1 MTVAETLRFA
11 EGPVR
16 IRARWVLPIWL
27 PPISEGELI
36 VEGGRILHVG
46 KSTGRADIDLGNVAL
61 MPGFVNVH
69 THVEYTVLRGLLEDR
84 AFFPWVRALTAL
96 KSHLTLDD
104 WIASATWGA
113 AEMLAAGVTTIGDC
127 SDSGAAVNALISSGL
142 RGIVYKEVFGI
153 EAEPSAESIVRVLDN
168 KLAELRA
175 QIFRAGAEER
185 IGLGVSPHAPY
196 TVRAELLEAL
206 SVYCQKKNL
215 GQQIHLAESPAE
227 ARLFSNGDGE
237 FAEMFARRGIR
248 FESRGET
255 AIRHALNCQAL
266 DAPTVAVHCV
276 QATEEDIST
285 LAAKGAAVA
294 HCPRSNGKLAA
305 GFAPLAAMG
314 RAGIAI
320 GIGTDS
326 TVSGNSVDIFEEL
339 RFALYNSRARERDPL
354 ALTARQA
361 LQMATQG
368 GAKVLGAGDELGTLA
383 AGKRADVIAVRLD
396 GMHLHPAPEDSV
408 EAALVYGARAS
419 DVLLTVVG
427 GEAVYE
433 SGRFPRLDRESLRQS
448 LSATRTRVAAEAR
461 RNDGATG

>member
-27 PPISEGELI
+27 PPISDGEMV

-46 KSTGRADIDLGNVAL
+46 KSSGRADIDLGNVAL

-104 WIASATWGA
+104 WIASASWGA
-113 AEMLAAGVTTIGDC
+113 AEMLSAGVTTIADC

-153 EAEPSAESIVRVLDN
+153 EAEPPTENIVRALDN
-168 KLAELRA
+168 RLADLRG
-175 QIFRAGAEER
+175 QIFRSGAEER

-196 TVRAELLEAL
+196 TVRADLLEAL
-206 SVYCQKKNL
+206 SDYCQTKNL
-215 GQQIHLAESPAE
+215 GQQIHFAESPAE
-227 ARLFSNGDGE
+227 ARLFSTRDGE
-237 FAEMFARRGIR
+237 FAEMFVRRGIR

-255 AIRHALNCQAL
+255 AIQHALNCRAL

-276 QATEEDIST
+276 QATETDIST
-285 LAAKGAAVA
+285 LVAKGANVA

-305 GFAPLAAMG
+305 GFAPLAALR
-314 RAGIAI
+314 RAGIAV

-326 TVSGNSVDIFEEL
+326 TVSGNSVDVFEEL

-354 ALTARQA
+354 ALTAREA
-361 LQMATQG
+361 LQMATLD
-368 GAKVLGAGDELGTLA
+368 GAKVLGAGDELGSLEV
-383 AGKRADVIAVRLD
+383 GKRADFVAVRLD
-396 GMHLHPAPEDSV
+396 GLHLHPAPDDSV
-408 EAALVYGARAS
+408 ESALVYGARAS
-419 DVLLTVVG
+419 DVSLTVVG

-433 SGRFPRLDRESLRQS
+433 SGRFPRLELGSLRQS
-448 LSATRTRVAAEAR
+448 LSAAR
-461 RNDGATG
+461 SR